1 MKTLS
6 LTKLWNQ
13 SLVLQDRELKERDY
27 AWASELGKSMID
39 RYLAMKAVKPT
50 NPPNDRSRRK
60 FFAGNIW
67 EFIAGLVLW
76 QMGVI
81 QDKQQEVWTEDMPLR
96 VKGKLDYL
104 IGGKPDYNKARS
116 VISALPFQKEI
127 TDRFMNVIN
136 NFEEE
141 YGTDEIEEMVH
152 ELKSCSHFVIEK
164 IEGGGSI
171 NGHDLQI
178 DHYLRGL
185 KMERGI
191 IDYISKDDAL
201 MAERMIYRNALVDDR
216 MRTDLS
222 FLKGYLDADQ
232 RPNPEPLIVFEEKF
246 TKNFNIEYS
255 SYLTLVYG
263 YEQPHEYA
271 DSVKGKISSWNRV
284 LARIKSIEKGEVN
297 KPTKKFPDGA
307 PKILTD
313 KNKAA
318 IDEMAANGWDAYKL
332 AKVAQVEET
341 EEELA

>member
-6 LTKLWNQ
+6 LTKLWNN

-27 AWASELGKSMID
+27 CWASELGKSMVD

-50 NPPNDRSRRK
+50 NPPNERSRRK

-104 IGGKPDYNKARS
+104 IGGKPDYDKARK

-127 TDRFMNVIN
+127 TDRFMLVIN
-136 NFEEE
+136 NFEQE
-141 YGTDEIEEMVH
+141 YGTEEIEEMVH
-152 ELKSCSHFVIEK
+152 ELKSCSHYVIDK
-164 IEGGGSI
+164 IQEGGNI
-171 NGHDLQI
+171 AGHDLQI

-201 MAERMIYRNALVDDR
+201 MAERMVRRSNSVDDK
-216 MRTDLS
+216 MFDDLYT
-222 FLKGYLDADQ
+222 LKGYLDSDQ
-232 RPNPEPLIVFEEKF
+232 QPPAEPFILFEEKF

-263 YEQPHEYA
+263 FEQPMDYA
-271 DSVKGKISSWNRV
+271 DLVKGKIASWNRV
-284 LARIKSIEKGEVN
+284 LKRLSDINSGVTTKTG
-297 KPTKKFPDGA
+297 KPI
-307 PKILTD
+307 ILTD
-313 KNKAA
+313 KNKLA
-318 IDEMAANGWDAYKL
+318 IDEMAKDGYDAQSLSKI
-332 AKVAQVEET
+332 AVVAEE